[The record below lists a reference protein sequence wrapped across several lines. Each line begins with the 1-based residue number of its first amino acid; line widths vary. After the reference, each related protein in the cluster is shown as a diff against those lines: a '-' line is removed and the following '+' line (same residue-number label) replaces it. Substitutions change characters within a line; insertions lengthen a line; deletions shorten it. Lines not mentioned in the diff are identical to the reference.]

1 MQNIKA
7 VILDL
12 GGVLLN
18 IDYEKTR
25 KAFAGL
31 GIEDFNAHYN
41 QFKGSTLFDDLETG
55 KIKAEDFYQAFRE
68 QTGLKTEDDRIRKA
82 WNAMLLDF
90 PNTRVQF
97 LKDLRKKYRLFLLSN
112 TNAIHHDEFQ
122 RHFRET
128 SGENAIDDL
137 FDKAY
142 YSHLIGSRKPE
153 TEPFEHILKD
163 QNLKPGET
171 LFVDDTQ
178 SNLKGAI
185 TLGIQTI
192 HLQPPAKVEDLGL

>member
-55 KIKAEDFYQAFRE
+55 KIKEVDFYRAFRE
-68 QTGLKTEDDRIRKA
+68 QTGLKTKDEQIREA

-90 PNTRVQF
+90 PSARVQF

-128 SGENAIDDL
+128 SKLNSIDDL

-153 TEPFEHILKD
+153 TEPFEHILKE
-163 QNLKPGET
+163 QNLKAGET
-171 LFVDDTQ
+171 LFIDDTQ
-178 SNLKGAI
+178 SNLKGA
-185 TLGIQTI
+185 TALGIQTI
-192 HLQPPAKVEDLGL
+192 HLQPPTKVEDLGL